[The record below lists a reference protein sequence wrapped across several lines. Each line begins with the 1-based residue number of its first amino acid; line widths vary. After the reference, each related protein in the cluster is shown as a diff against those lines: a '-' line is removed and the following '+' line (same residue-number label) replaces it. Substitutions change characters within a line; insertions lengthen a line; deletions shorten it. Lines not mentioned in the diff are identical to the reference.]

1 MRAAPVALS
10 GERSLPEM
18 GPAGLGSLP
27 RPGISVR
34 NSEFVARR
42 CFGQSCQQL
51 QAGSVCSSEL
61 KLPAKI

>member
-1 MRAAPVALS
+1 MRAAPVALLGS
-10 GERSLPEM
+10 AGC

-27 RPGISVR
+27 RAGISVR
-34 NSEFVARR
+34 GSEFVARR
-42 CFGQSCQQL
+42 CFGQDCRQL